1 MEINLTVMPGQSTPV
16 TSLTF
21 PMLPESIRVMT
32 GAIFADYVILKT
44 GTIRVPSGRDL
55 TGFSWS
61 GILPGELRQDHPYVN
76 DWVDPKQLQILWS
89 IYQRDGTKLRLMI
102 TETPINHDVY
112 IDAYDMTYRYAM
124 GDYAYNLTLIHA
136 IDLKISIA
144 SGGSSVGAGAS
155 GGGGGAVAASAPVVA
170 ASAPVTPTPAS
181 AVGRALSASVSAV
194 PLLSL
199 PAAGRP
205 VPKRPAATPQSI
217 SQTPSAP
224 ATRSATQLAN
234 SPLLLP
240 RPSPP
245 ATKAYTVTIGD
256 SLYKVA
262 QKMLGSGSRY
272 MELYDINRDIIDEA
286 NRALPPPDTT
296 GIGNFARIHPGQV
309 LFVPQPAPNAPPPS
323 AAQQKAALIQ
333 NAPASDSAATSSQSS
348 REPAYI
354 PRNPWVSG
362 STEGVVQ

>member
-44 GTIRVPSGRDL
+44 GTIRIPSGRDL

-61 GILPGELRQDHPYVN
+61 GILPGELRQDHPYVT

-136 IDLKISIA
+136 IDLKISTA
-144 SGGSSVGAGAS
+144 AGSNIGAGAS
-155 GGGGGAVAASAPVVA
+155 GGGGGGATAASAPVASALA
-170 ASAPVTPTPAS
+170 ASQAEFWLEANSRASSPVDSRLVGNPPSGAPPAIVTPT
-181 AVGRALSASVSAV
+181 
-194 PLLSL
+194 
-199 PAAGRP
+199 AA
-205 VPKRPAATPQSI
+205 
-217 SQTPSAP
+217 
-224 ATRSATQLAN
+224 QLAN
-234 SPLLLP
+234 SPRLLP
-240 RPSPP
+240 RPAPP
-245 ATKAYTVTIGD
+245 ATKAYTVTVGD

-262 QKMLGSGSRY
+262 QKMLGLGSRY

-286 NRALPPPDTT
+286 NRALTPPDTT
-296 GIGNFARIHPGQV
+296 GIGDFARIHPGQV

-323 AAQQKAALIQ
+323 AAQQKAALTQ

-348 REPAYI
+348 RDPAYI

-362 STEGVVQ
+362 SIEGVVQ